1 MAYKLANL
9 TCSAFIALSLLLL
22 PTVTKANF
30 DRAIAQSNY
39 LELNNLLLK
48 GKQYVE
54 KQNYDRAL
62 KTYEKAASLD
72 RQNSQIFSGI
82 GYVQTQRAEYDAAAK
97 AYQQAI
103 ALSPNDPKLYYALG
117 FCLGNAG
124 ENPEAA
130 VAYKKAI
137 ELEPDNI
144 QNHLGLGV
152 VLLREKEYDQAVET
166 YNHILAIAPDNEQA
180 YSVIARILIE
190 QDKSPQAISLVQK
203 AIGQYPQL
211 ADLQIQLATALL
223 SKNDLTSALKALNA
237 AKQND
242 PYDHLIYLRTGDVLY
257 QQQKFDAALIEYQQ
271 ASRLK
276 LNSAEAIEGIGKV
289 YLAKHNYL
297 RSTSEFRR
305 LTRISTDDP
314 SGFRYLGISLRARK
328 RYDEA
333 IAAFNQA
340 LKLYQSAGNTQ
351 EADKV
356 VVFIDE
362 LNGKLNPN

>member
-1 MAYKLANL
+1 MSYKLANL
-9 TCSAFIALSLLLL
+9 TCSAFIALALLLL
-22 PTVTKANF
+22 PTVTKANS

-62 KTYEKAASLD
+62 KTYEQAASLD
-72 RQNSQIFSGI
+72 RHNSQIFSGI

-130 VAYKKAI
+130 VAYRKAI

-152 VLLREKEYDQAVET
+152 ILLREKEYDRAVET

-180 YSVIARILIE
+180 YNVIARILIE
-190 QDKSPQAISLVQK
+190 QDKSAQAISLVQK

-211 ADLQIQLATALL
+211 ADLQIQLATVL
-223 SKNDLTSALKALNA
+223 SKNDPKSALKALNA

-242 PYDHLIYLRTGDVLY
+242 PYNHLIYLRTGDVLY

-289 YLAKHNYL
+289 YLAKHNYF

-305 LTRISTDDP
+305 LTRISVDNP
-314 SGFRYLGISLRARK
+314 SGYRYLGISLRARK

-356 VVFIDE
+356 VAFIDE
-362 LNGKLNPN
+362 LNSKLNPN